1 MVRATLKAYFI
12 LLNIKEKSFKD
23 SKERLEFLES
33 FKSDLVQM
41 INQQIYLDDLKEAF
55 SLLRYFFQFYASNSQ
70 YFIEGLKFF
79 SLFTEIIKLQEFN
92 SIKAFLFYFAYQT
105 RKYSSEPVKELL
117 SQNLLKATI
126 FDNKKYLDF
135 CMYCFYR

>member
-1 MVRATLKAYFI
+1 MVRAALKAYFI

-126 FDNKKYLDF
+126 FDNK
-135 CMYCFYR
+135 